1 MLGFTKFKINRLV
14 NRRELYSNFS
24 YNKWNQLDTGSKWKC
39 LQQLENHFAAEQ
51 GRPAVKVLPI
61 SSKEVRGDYGG
72 YDPDKNVIY
81 INRDLVEYGT
91 LVGPVDI
98 NHPTQLDANMQLF
111 DTIAHEGYHAYQG
124 YAIKHPGFHK
134 DMKQVKEWA
143 INDRNVK
150 YFRRGDEY
158 LVQPRERDAWKY
170 GSEKTREAFD
180 EIEKYYG
187 TEPGRAMYEKSVED
201 NSYENALERLW
212 NNNPDALNQMYKEM
226 MDAYEERYWENNSTV
241 NLDPITVDEY
251 DAISREAVNRYY
263 EHLKNNPSL
272 SNEDVM
278 RMTGDMSEKY
288 FSAVEEYKN
297 AVQQKEKSE
306 DRGEKENRTEKYEAQ
321 NPENRSIF
329 NPDRVSVEEYDKTLR
344 DQVNKYYEHLKNDP
358 SLSNED
364 VMRMTEE
371 MSEKYLTAVEE
382 YRNAQKQEDEGFQ
395 EKSGDKESTEKR
407 YKKEEIEKEN
417 PEHKRDVENQRKEE
431 VEEENK
437 SEKKDKLENRE
448 DEKDYEEEGAEN
460 KDKTETLSEDE
471 LEEERWNESES
482 EDEAELLSDKA
493 EAGEEQNAEDK
504 AVTETESELQDN
516 AADLSSE
523 ESSGETEDNSET
535 EDNVEDLSSEESSEE
550 TEDESEKE
558 DKDEDLS
565 SEEGTEET
573 EDESEKED
581 KAENLSGEESSE
593 ETEDESEKEDE
604 AEDLSSG
611 EGTEETEDESEKED
625 KAEDLSGEE
634 SSEETE
640 DESEEE
646 DKAEDLSSEKSSGGI
661 EDNSEEEDKAEDL
674 SGEESS
680 GKIED
685 ESEEEDE
692 AKDLSSEENSGE
704 TEDNS
709 EEEDKAEDL
718 SSGEDDSTSYES
730 GGNEEDENYS
740 Y

>member
-1 MLGFTKFKINRLV
+1 MFD
-14 NRRELYSNFS
+14 RRKLYSNFS
-24 YNKWNQLDTGSKWKC
+24 YNKWNQLDIDTKWKY
-39 LQQLENHFAAEQ
+39 LQELENYFAAEQ
-51 GRPAVKVLPI
+51 GRPAVKVLMVPSKDI
-61 SSKEVRGDYGG
+61 DGYYGEYSSDE
-72 YDPDKNVIY
+72 NAIY

-91 LVGPVDI
+91 LLGPVDK
-98 NHPTQLDANMQLF
+98 NHPAMLDANMQLF
-111 DTIAHEGYHAYQG
+111 DTIAHEGYHAYQN
-124 YAIKHPGFHK
+124 YAIEHPGFHK
-134 DMKQVKEWA
+134 DVKQVKEWA
-143 INDRNVK
+143 INDENVK
-150 YFRRGDEY
+150 IFDEGDEY
-158 LVQPRERDAWKY
+158 LVQPQERDAWKY

-187 TEPGRAMYEKSVED
+187 AEPGRAMYEKSVED

-212 NNNPDALNQMYKEM
+212 NNNPDGLNQMYKEM
-226 MDAYEERYWENNSTV
+226 MDAYEERYRENNSTV
-241 NLDPITVDEY
+241 NLDSITVDEY

-278 RMTGDMSEKY
+278 RMTGEMSEKY

-306 DRGEKENRTEKYEAQ
+306 DRVEKENRTEKYEAQ
-321 NPENRSIF
+321 NQENRSIF
-329 NPDRVSVEEYDKTLR
+329 NSDRVSVEEYDKTLR

-395 EKSGDKESTEKR
+395 EKSGDKESTENRYKR

-431 VEEENK
+431 AEEENK
-437 SEKKDKLENRE
+437 SEKTDKLENRE
-448 DEKDYEEEGAEN
+448 DGKDCEEGGEN

-493 EAGEEQNAEDK
+493 EAEEEQNTEDK
-504 AVTETESELQDN
+504 AVTENESELQDN

-550 TEDESEKE
+550 TEE
-558 DKDEDLS
+558 
-565 SEEGTEET
+565 
-573 EDESEKED
+573 
-581 KAENLSGEESSE
+581 
-593 ETEDESEKEDE
+593 
-604 AEDLSSG
+604 
-611 EGTEETEDESEKED
+611 
-625 KAEDLSGEE
+625 
-634 SSEETE
+634 
-640 DESEEE
+640 ESEEE
-646 DKAEDLSSEKSSGGI
+646 DKAEDLSSEEST
-661 EDNSEEEDKAEDL
+661 EETEEESEEEDKAEDL
-674 SGEESS
+674 SSEENS
-680 GKIED
+680 GKIEE

-692 AKDLSSEENSGE
+692 AKDLSSEENSEE
-704 TEDNS
+704 TEEES

-730 GGNEEDENYS
+730 GGSEETENYS

>member
-1 MLGFTKFKINRLV
+1 MFD
-14 NRRELYSNFS
+14 RRKLYSNFS
-24 YNKWNQLDTGSKWKC
+24 YNKWNQLDIDTKWKY
-39 LQQLENHFAAEQ
+39 LQELENYFAAEQ
-51 GRPAVKVLPI
+51 GRPAVKVLMVPSKDI
-61 SSKEVRGDYGG
+61 DGYYGEYSSDE
-72 YDPDKNVIY
+72 NAIY

-91 LVGPVDI
+91 LLGPVDK
-98 NHPTQLDANMQLF
+98 NHPAMLDANMQLF
-111 DTIAHEGYHAYQG
+111 DTIAHEGYHAYQN
-124 YAIKHPGFHK
+124 YAIEHPGFHK
-134 DMKQVKEWA
+134 DVKQVKEWA
-143 INDRNVK
+143 INDENVK
-150 YFRRGDEY
+150 IFDEGDEY
-158 LVQPRERDAWKY
+158 LVQPQERDAWKY

-187 TEPGRAMYEKSVED
+187 AEPGRAMYEKSVED

-212 NNNPDALNQMYKEM
+212 NNNPDGLNQMYKEM
-226 MDAYEERYWENNSTV
+226 MDAYEERYRENNSTV
-241 NLDPITVDEY
+241 NLDSITVDEY

-272 SNEDVM
+272 SNEEVM
-278 RMTGDMSEKY
+278 RMTGEMSEKY

-306 DRGEKENRTEKYEAQ
+306 DRVEKENRTEKYEAQ
-321 NPENRSIF
+321 NQENRSIF
-329 NPDRVSVEEYDKTLR
+329 NSDRVSVEEYDKTLR

-395 EKSGDKESTEKR
+395 EKSGDKESTENRYKR

-431 VEEENK
+431 AEEENK
-437 SEKKDKLENRE
+437 SEKTDKLENRE
-448 DEKDYEEEGAEN
+448 DGKDCEEGGEN

-493 EAGEEQNAEDK
+493 EAEEEQNTEDK
-504 AVTETESELQDN
+504 AVTENESELQDN

-550 TEDESEKE
+550 TEEESEE
-558 DKDEDLS
+558 
-565 SEEGTEET
+565 
-573 EDESEKED
+573 
-581 KAENLSGEESSE
+581 
-593 ETEDESEKEDE
+593 
-604 AEDLSSG
+604 
-611 EGTEETEDESEKED
+611 
-625 KAEDLSGEE
+625 
-634 SSEETE
+634 
-640 DESEEE
+640 ESEEE
-646 DKAEDLSSEKSSGGI
+646 DKAEDLSSEEST
-661 EDNSEEEDKAEDL
+661 EETEEESEEEDKAEDL
-674 SGEESS
+674 SSEENS
-680 GKIED
+680 GKIEE

-692 AKDLSSEENSGE
+692 AKDLSSEENSEE
-704 TEDNS
+704 TEEES

-718 SSGEDDSTSYES
+718 SSGEDDII
-730 GGNEEDENYS
+730 
-740 Y
+740 

>member
-61 SSKEVRGDYGG
+61 SSKEARGAYGG

-226 MDAYEERYWENNSTV
+226 MDAYEERYRENNSTV

-358 SLSNED
+358 SKTIQRKKIKPKICQVKKVL
-364 VMRMTEE
+364 
-371 MSEKYLTAVEE
+371 
-382 YRNAQKQEDEGFQ
+382 
-395 EKSGDKESTEKR
+395 EKSR
-407 YKKEEIEKEN
+407 M
-417 PEHKRDVENQRKEE
+417 NQRKKMKPKICQVKKILEKPKTTQRKKIKLKICQ
-431 VEEENK
+431 VGKMIVHPMKVGVMKKTKIIHINRIGENT
-437 SEKKDKLENRE
+437 D
-448 DEKDYEEEGAEN
+448 GN
-460 KDKTETLSEDE
+460 KYKCT
-471 LEEERWNESES
+471 
-482 EDEAELLSDKA
+482 KC
-493 EAGEEQNAEDK
+493 
-504 AVTETESELQDN
+504 
-516 AADLSSE
+516 
-523 ESSGETEDNSET
+523 
-535 EDNVEDLSSEESSEE
+535 
-550 TEDESEKE
+550 
-558 DKDEDLS
+558 
-565 SEEGTEET
+565 
-573 EDESEKED
+573 
-581 KAENLSGEESSE
+581 
-593 ETEDESEKEDE
+593 
-604 AEDLSSG
+604 
-611 EGTEETEDESEKED
+611 
-625 KAEDLSGEE
+625 
-634 SSEETE
+634 
-640 DESEEE
+640 
-646 DKAEDLSSEKSSGGI
+646 
-661 EDNSEEEDKAEDL
+661 
-674 SGEESS
+674 
-680 GKIED
+680 
-685 ESEEEDE
+685 
-692 AKDLSSEENSGE
+692 
-704 TEDNS
+704 
-709 EEEDKAEDL
+709 
-718 SSGEDDSTSYES
+718 
-730 GGNEEDENYS
+730 NYR
-740 Y
+740 